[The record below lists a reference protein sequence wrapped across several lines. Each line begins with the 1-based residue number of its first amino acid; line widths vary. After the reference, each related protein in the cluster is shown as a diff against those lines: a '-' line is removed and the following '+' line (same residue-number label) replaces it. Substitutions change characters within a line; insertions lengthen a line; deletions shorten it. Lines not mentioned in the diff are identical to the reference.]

1 MCAYCM
7 CAAPSA
13 RLLIHEHPS
22 SWTSL
27 LPIHIHQKCVLGPGN
42 RLLENKN
49 STPKTHCLKNLS
61 LANRPAANLAKNLSL
76 VSEPVRS

>member
-27 LPIHIHQKCVLGPGN
+27 LPIHIHRKCVLGPGN
-42 RLLENKN
+42 RLLDVKN
-49 STPKTHCLKNLS
+49 STPKNLS